1 LKGSDA
7 GTLAVKTMSDSDE
20 EPAEAEAGWDDSAA
34 APAGMAPLLDDLR
47 QLAGEART
55 MAAAELAFQQAR
67 AQVAAAGARNL
78 ALFGLFAL
86 IFVVFALGA
95 LTIGL
100 LLALTPLVTAW
111 GATAIVVGGLGL
123 AAALCLRGAL
133 AGWRRIRGA
142 FVNDQDQ
149 TR

>member
-1 LKGSDA
+1 MVDPQEDTEMAPGRTA
-7 GTLAVKTMSDSDE
+7 GREDGA
-20 EPAEAEAGWDDSAA
+20 AEQ
-34 APAGMAPLLDDLR
+34 AGMAPLLDELR
-47 QLAGEART
+47 LLADDART
-55 MAAAELAFQQAR
+55 FATTELAFQQAR
-67 AQVAAAGARNL
+67 AQVAAAGIRNL

-95 LTIGL
+95 LTVGL

-133 AGWRRIRGA
+133 TGWRRIRGA
-142 FVNDQDQ
+142 FTSEQGKPE
-149 TR
+149 